1 MSSVAKRR
9 SLAVLS
15 CVIAVPALVLGVS
28 SASSGWAQKPAA
40 QPSGA
45 EAHDVSLAV
54 HCGTA
59 ALDRAETPPEL
70 GAAYEAM
77 FQEATQAGYR
87 VLHSGGRAVDAVQAA
102 IVVMEDNPLCNAG
115 RGAVFN
121 EDGENQLD
129 ASIMDGSDL
138 DVGAVAG
145 VENVKNPIKAARL
158 VMDKSPHVLI
168 AGEGADDFAARNGIE
183 MVTQDYYWTPERWD
197 SLLEAKKNAASVS
210 GEEHGTVGAIAVDS
224 HGDLAAATSTGGLTN
239 KMVGRVGDSP
249 IAGAGTYADSQFVA
263 VSGTGTGEA
272 FIRAN
277 AAREVAVQMEHR
289 GLDVTRAAQAAID
302 RVARVGGEGALIA
315 LDHDG
320 EFTVPRIGTAKYAW
334 VTNSGDVETRFYRN

>member
-1 MSSVAKRR
+1 MSSGAKRR

-15 CVIAVPALVLGVS
+15 CVLAVPVLVLGVS
-28 SASSGWAQKPAA
+28 SASSGWALKPADR
-40 QPSGA
+40 PSEA
-45 EAHDVSLAV
+45 EAHNVSLAV
-54 HCGTA
+54 HCGTS

-70 GAAYEAM
+70 GAAYEEM
-77 FQEATQAGYR
+77 FQQAVQAGYR
-87 VLHSGGRAVDAVQAA
+87 VLDSGGRAVDAVQAA
-102 IVVMEDNPLCNAG
+102 VVVMEDNPLCNAG

-121 EDGENQLD
+121 TDGENQLD
-129 ASIMDGSDL
+129 ASIMDGRNL

-158 VMDKSPHVLI
+158 VMDETPHVLI
-168 AGEGADDFAARNGIE
+168 AGEGADDFAASRGIE
-183 MVTQDYYWTPERWD
+183 TVTQDYYWTQERWD
-197 SLLEAKKNAASVS
+197 SLLEAKKTASVS
-210 GEEHGTVGAIAVDS
+210 EEEHGTVGAIAVDS

-239 KMVGRVGDSP
+239 KMVGRIGDSP

-289 GLDVTRAAQAAID
+289 NLDVTRAAQAAID
-302 RVARVGGEGALIA
+302 RVARVGGDGALIA
-315 LDHDG
+315 LDRNGD
-320 EFTVPRIGTAKYAW
+320 FTVPRIGTVKYAW
-334 VTNSGDVETRFYRN
+334 VTDSGDIETRFYRN